1 MAAYM
6 KNTAKINIQD
16 WILILA
22 GICENASYRASSSGD
37 VKAKG
42 MKAVNVTASASSSG
56 DVECYVTGSLTAK
69 ASSSGEVAYK
79 GNPKDIDFSP
89 KRGLRKME

>member
-1 MAAYM
+1 
-6 KNTAKINIQD
+6 
-16 WILILA
+16 
-22 GICENASYRASSSGD
+22 
-37 VKAKG
+37 

-79 GNPKDIDFSP
+79 GNPKNIDFSP
-89 KRGLRKME
+89 KRGVHEFLMLQCANMLMCQLPCGIQHSQLAH

>member
-1 MAAYM
+1 
-6 KNTAKINIQD
+6 
-16 WILILA
+16 
-22 GICENASYRASSSGD
+22 
-37 VKAKG
+37 

-89 KRGLRKME
+89 KEVCVKWNK

>member
-1 MAAYM
+1 
-6 KNTAKINIQD
+6 
-16 WILILA
+16 
-22 GICENASYRASSSGD
+22 
-37 VKAKG
+37 

-79 GNPKDIDFSP
+79 GNPKTLISLL
-89 KRGLRKME
+89 KEVCVK

>member
-1 MAAYM
+1 
-6 KNTAKINIQD
+6 
-16 WILILA
+16 
-22 GICENASYRASSSGD
+22 
-37 VKAKG
+37 

-89 KRGLRKME
+89 KEVCVNGIDNVLMLQYINVPIGCAVFRMAIGTLAY